1 MNQVKLNNLIKEPK
15 IVLPLYVLKT
25 LKKYNL
31 TSDEIIVLIYLYDKN
46 TFVFNPE
53 KISID
58 LEMDLLYLM
67 EVVSNLNDKGIIE
80 VKTSKNENGLMEE
93 TINLDSL
100 YNNITL
106 DIMNVLNSNQE
117 EDNNVFELIEGEF
130 NRKLTPLEC
139 EVINDWEK
147 NNYNKQLIKEAVK
160 RASLNGVTN
169 LRYIDKILFDWNK
182 QGIKKP
188 SEIENESKDKKD
200 GLEVIDYNDYNW
212 FDEDEEE
219 I

>member
-53 KISID
+53 KISVD

-106 DIMNVLNSNQE
+106 DIMNALNSNQE